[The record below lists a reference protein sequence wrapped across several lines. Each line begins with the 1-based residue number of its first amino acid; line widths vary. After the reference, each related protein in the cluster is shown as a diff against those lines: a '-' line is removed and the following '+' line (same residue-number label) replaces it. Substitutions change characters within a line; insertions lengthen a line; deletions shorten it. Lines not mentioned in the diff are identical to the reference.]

1 MKFCTIADKNY
12 LTKALAMYQSLIEN
26 LEQFTLYFLCLD
38 DETFLKLE
46 QLELPNLYIVRLAL
60 LESLDIELRNAK
72 NNQPSKY
79 GTQYSQY
86 CWCLTPYFT
95 NYILTNYCK
104 KNEYLT
110 YVDSDIYFYGS
121 PKKIIEEMKGMSV
134 GIHTHR
140 FTPPIKETDSGWYNV
155 GIVVFKNDTSGLF
168 ISSLWKYWLLNPK
181 NEFYNKYGTCGDQK
195 YLELFEKICDS
206 VCIFDKNIL
215 HSAPWCCNDLSGKD
229 ILWYHFS
236 HFTINGD
243 TYKDHIN
250 AIPEWQPTLYKWIKP
265 LYDNY
270 FKVIKKAENII
281 SD

>member
-12 LTKALAMYQSLIEN
+12 LTKALAMYQSLTDN

-72 NNQPSKY
+72 NNPPSKY

-104 KNEYLT
+104 KDEYLT

-140 FTPPIKETDSGWYNV
+140 FTPPFKETDSGWYNV
-155 GIVVFKNDTSGLF
+155 GIVVFKNDYDGNN
-168 ISSLWKYWLLNPK
+168 ISNLWKSWLLNQ
-181 NEFYNKYGTCGDQK
+181 NNLNYEQYGKCGDQK
-195 YLELFEKICDS
+195 YLFNIDSLSEILSKYGFKIEPIEYWKDGKFNKKDWS
-206 VCIFDKNIL
+206 VNDGFVGR
-215 HSAPWCCNDLSGKD
+215 SAEYDERN
-229 ILWYHFS
+229 
-236 HFTINGD
+236 INGD
-243 TYKDHIN
+243 LKYTSLIIDCYK
-250 AIPEWQPTLYKWIKP
+250 
-265 LYDNY
+265 
-270 FKVIKKAENII
+270 
-281 SD
+281 